1 MTIFEMILMFVG
13 VVLLALA
20 LFSGIK
26 LFQKASR
33 EDADENNGGM
43 GSLWLLF
50 IIGILGG
57 LLFIWLSMNNIDSG
71 VVSWSIVG
79 VLVVAGILGVMTL
92 LG

>member
-1 MTIFEMILMFVG
+1 MTSFEMILLFVG
-13 VVLLALA
+13 VILLTLA
-20 LFSGIK
+20 LFSGVK

-79 VLVVAGILGVMTL
+79 VLVVAGILGVMTV

>member
-1 MTIFEMILMFVG
+1 MTLFEMILLFVG
-13 VVLLALA
+13 VVLLVLA

-26 LFQKASR
+26 LFQRASK
-33 EDADENNGGM
+33 EDADENSGGM

-57 LLFIWLSMNNIDSG
+57 LLFIWLSMNNINSG
-71 VVSWSIVG
+71 LVSWSIVG
-79 VLVVAGILGVMTL
+79 VLVVAGIFGIMTL

>member
-1 MTIFEMILMFVG
+1 MTLFEMILLFVG
-13 VVLLALA
+13 VVLLVLA

-26 LFQKASR
+26 LFQRASK
-33 EDADENNGGM
+33 ENADENSGGM

-57 LLFIWLSMNNIDSG
+57 LLFIWLSMNNINSG
-71 VVSWSIVG
+71 LVSWSIVG
-79 VLVVAGILGVMTL
+79 VLVVAGIFGVMTL